1 MVGKG
6 GLKTF
11 RSKTTKLSMPTSAKP
26 LLRALSGETL
36 SPPPV
41 WLMRQ
46 AGRYLPEYRAV
57 RAKARDFLDLCFSP
71 DLATEVTLQ
80 PIRRYGFDAAILFS
94 DILVIP
100 HALGQAVRFVEGEGP
115 KLAPVREVRDLAVLS
130 VDRMRSGSS
139 PVATVYE
146 AVAAV
151 RAALPKDTALIGF
164 AGAPWTVACYM
175 VEGGTS
181 REFHAVKH
189 WAMGKADE
197 FARLIDLIVEATVMH
212 LEQQIAAGAEVIQ
225 LFDSH
230 AGVLPDGAYERWV
243 IEPNARIVRALQVS
257 YPKVPVIGFPRGSGP
272 RYETF
277 VQATGVT
284 AVSIDSVVPVNW
296 AAARLQTHAVV
307 QGNLDPV
314 YLLTGG
320 SVMREA
326 ARSVLKG
333 LGQGPMIF
341 NLGHGV
347 IKDTPPEHVSDL
359 IACIRGDG
367 AR

>member
-1 MVGKG
+1 MVGTV
-6 GLKTF
+6 GLNSA
-11 RSKTTKLSMPTSAKP
+11 RRNAIAQDVTTSDKP
-26 LLRALSGETL
+26 LLRVLAGEAI

-57 RAKARDFLDLCFSP
+57 RAKARDFLQLCFTP

-115 KLAPVREVRDLAVLS
+115 RLEPVRDARGLAKLS
-130 VDRMRSGSS
+130 ADRLRSRQS
-139 PVATVYE
+139 PLEAVYE
-146 AVAAV
+146 AVAAI
-151 RAALPKDTALIGF
+151 RSALPRETALIGF
-164 AGAPWTVACYM
+164 AGSPWTVACYM

-181 REFHAVKH
+181 RDFHVVKH
-189 WAMGKADE
+189 WALSDPEG
-197 FARLIDLIVEATVMH
+197 FAALIDVIVDATIEH
-212 LEQQIAAGAEVIQ
+212 LSRQVAAGAEVIQ

-243 IEPNARIVRALQVS
+243 IDPNARIVEAVRARH
-257 YPKVPVIGFPRGSGP
+257 PAVPIIGFPRGSGV
-272 RYETF
+272 RYEAF
-277 VQATGVT
+277 ATATQVS
-284 AVSIDSVVPVNW
+284 AVSVDSAVPARW
-296 AAARLQTHAVV
+296 AAAKLQPHVVV

-314 YLLTGG
+314 YLLAGG
-320 SVMREA
+320 AAMRRA
-326 ARSVLKG
+326 AGSILEE
-333 LGQGPMIF
+333 LGRGPTIF

-347 IKDTPPEHVSDL
+347 IKETPPDHVADL
-359 IACIRGDG
+359 VSCIRGG
-367 AR
+367 GTR